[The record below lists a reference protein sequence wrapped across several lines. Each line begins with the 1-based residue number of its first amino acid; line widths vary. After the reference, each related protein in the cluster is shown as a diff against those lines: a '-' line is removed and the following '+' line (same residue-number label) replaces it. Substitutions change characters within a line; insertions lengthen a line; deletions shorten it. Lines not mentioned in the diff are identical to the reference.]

1 MKKRRDLIRELNTIK
16 YNKPPARRALGYY
29 LLTCTYWV
37 AAKFRPQYKV
47 IDKVEKGPAFYLW
60 NHTNRRDEHFCMH
73 MAYPARMTPV
83 CEWNEFFRSHTHFM
97 LRSYPCIPKK
107 VYANDLTSLRGMNR
121 IIKQGGVI
129 LMAPEG
135 TPSLYGGNQP
145 VVPGTGAF
153 LKHYKI
159 PVYCGKIQGGYL
171 SNPKFDCFYDRLG
184 KVYCTQFKLFTPEDL
199 ERLSPE
205 EIEDKINEAFDQED
219 YSWNKKMRIKYK
231 REKKGS
237 LTDKME
243 YAFYLCPKCGHE
255 YEMAHTEDN
264 KIYCKHCGNT
274 AIVNEYGDL
283 IPETEKDVF
292 PETPYVWGNNQ
303 RRKVIEDIRKDP
315 NYEIKIHAWIGDI
328 PRYHY
333 LKKGETSERCG
344 EGIITINHDGFF
356 FEGTRRGEPYS
367 MHLTYKEMY
376 SFVILLDYTFFLVFF
391 NDDMLEFHPDEPIV
405 MKMLLTVEEM
415 HRFHV
420 NAWKNLPKLS
430 YLYEGLDEITKA
442 KK

>member
-1 MKKRRDLIRELNTIK
+1 MKKQRDLIKELDLK
-16 YNKPPARRALGYY
+16 VYKRPPRFRTLGYY

-37 AAKFRPQYKV
+37 AAKYRPHYTVK
-47 IDKVEKGPAFYLW
+47 DKFKDGPAFLIW
-60 NHTNRRDEHFCMH
+60 NHQNRRDEHFAAH
-73 MAYPARMTPV
+73 MAFPARLNIL
-83 CEWNEFFRSHTHFM
+83 CEWNEFFRSHLHFM
-97 LRSYPCIPKK
+97 LRKGPTIPKK
-107 VYANDLTSLRGMNR
+107 VYANDMTSIKAMTK
-121 IIKQGGVI
+121 IIRQGGVI
-129 LMAPEG
+129 MFSPEG

-153 LKHYKI
+153 IKHFKV
-159 PVYCGKIQGGYL
+159 PVYACVNRGGYL
-171 SNPKFDCFYDRLG
+171 SNPKFDCFNDRLG
-184 KVYCTQFKLFTPEDL
+184 EVYCEQFLLFKPEDL
-199 ERLSPE
+199 EVLSPE

-243 YAFYLCPKCGHE
+243 YEFYLCPKCGHE
-255 YEMAHTEDN
+255 YEIMSTSDN
-264 KIYCKHCGNT
+264 KLVCKHCGNT
-274 AIVNEYGDL
+274 AEMNEYGDL
-283 IPETEKDVF
+283 LPVGEDSLF
-292 PETPYVWGNNQ
+292 PISPYEWGNLE

-315 NYEIKIHAWIGDI
+315 NYEIKIHAWIGEM

-344 EGIITINHDGFF
+344 EGIIRINHDGFF
-356 FEGTRRGEPYS
+356 FDGIRNNEEYHL
-367 MHLTYKEMY
+367 HLTYKEIY
-376 SFVILLDYTFFLVFF
+376 TLVILLDFTFFMLFF
-391 NDDMLEFHPDEPIV
+391 NNDFLEFHPDDPIV

-420 NAWKNLPKLS
+420 NQWKNLKKLN
-430 YLYEGLDEITKA
+430 YLYEGLEEITVA